1 MKHTIITLL
10 LVFLAASAV
19 AQTRVIKGKFTVF
32 NRYPVE
38 NVEVAAKKAKT
49 AVLTDSLGQFSLVC
63 KEKDVIQIKGKVFN
77 RMTRRVN
84 KDDDYITA
92 NLIFRDTPRNR
103 KIATGMGYI
112 SERNLNYALTHLEDE
127 NNDFCNYTDVFSLIR
142 GKFPGVEIR
151 AGSSGG
157 EGIYIRGQ
165 RSMTQSNEAMY
176 IVDGV
181 QVSDIH
187 FVNPCEMVSIDILK
201 DAGAA
206 LYGSQAANGVV
217 VIETKANF

>member
-1 MKHTIITLL
+1 
-10 LVFLAASAV
+10 LVASSL
-19 AQTRVIKGKFTVF
+19 AQTRVIKGKLTVF

-38 NVEVAAKKAKT
+38 NVEVAAKKT
-49 AVLTDSLGQFSLVC
+49 NSAVLTDSLGEFSLVC
-63 KEKDVIQIKGKVFN
+63 EEKDVIQIKGKVFS

-84 KDDDYITA
+84 KDDDYISA
-92 NLIFRDTPRNR
+92 NLIFRNTPRNR

-112 SERNLNYALTHLEDE
+112 SERNLSYALTHLEDE

-157 EGIYIRGQ
+157 EGIFIRGQ
-165 RSMTQSNEAMY
+165 RSMTQSNEAIYM
-176 IVDGV
+176 VDGV
-181 QVSDIH
+181 QVSDIS
-187 FVNPCEMVSIDILK
+187 FVNPCEMISIDILK

-217 VIETKANF
+217 VIETKANL